1 MEEIT
6 SFLSENSVFNVDSLI
21 KFVYSK
27 MKNKSYHHRIHYRN
41 YDENLIQLYTESSQE
56 HTKWPIFNACRSIV
70 IDKLQNKIISYSHP
84 NIEYLEYEVAKQ
96 YLQESANQKFTE
108 SHEGTLISIFHHNNK
123 WYYGTRRQLDMY
135 MTNNISYGKKSEL
148 SHGEMFEDA
157 LSKLE
162 ITIDEFESSL
172 TIGNFGS
179 LDAGPAAMRYTEA
192 RLASAAMA
200 MVAEADED
208 TVDFGANYDGQL
220 SEPLVLPAAYP
231 NLLVNGGS
239 GIAVG
244 MATNMAPHNLGEVI
258 AATKFLIENP
268 AATVKQLMNYV
279 PGPDFPTG
287 GEIVGLEGVREA
299 YATGKGSFKVR
310 ASVEIEK
317 VTSRKMGIVIKELP
331 FTIGPEKV
339 VERIAALVKNK
350 KIQGISDIID
360 LTDGQTGTNVVIE
373 IKNGFEPEA
382 VLEQLY
388 ALTPMEDAFSINAVA
403 LVKGKPQTLG
413 LKELLKVFIE
423 HRIEV
428 VRRRSEFRKAKA
440 QSRLTLV
447 DGLLKAIIDIDKVI
461 KIIRASDDAAQAKD
475 KLIKDFKLNDE
486 QATYILD
493 MPLRRLTKMSKLELE
508 TEQKQLKETIAELTK
523 LLKSEDAIKAQVSAE
538 LTAISKSFATPRKTR
553 IGAA

>member
-1 MEEIT
+1 MSDMGLRPERGH
-6 SFLSENSVFNVDSLI
+6 V
-21 KFVYSK
+21 
-27 MKNKSYHHRIHYRN
+27 KSARVVG
-41 YDENLIQLYTESSQE
+41 E
-56 HTKWPIFNACRSIV
+56 V
-70 IDKLQNKIISYSHP
+70 MGKLHP
-84 NIEYLEYEVAKQ
+84 
-96 YLQESANQKFTE
+96 
-108 SHEGTLISIFHHNNK
+108 
-123 WYYGTRRQLDMY
+123 
-135 MTNNISYGKKSEL
+135 
-148 SHGEMFEDA
+148 HGDTAIYDA
-157 LSKLE
+157 LVRMAQNFSMQLPL
-162 ITIDEFESSL
+162 IDGH
-172 TIGNFGS
+172 GNFGS

-192 RLASAAMA
+192 RLAAAAMS
-200 MVAEADED
+200 MVAEADEN
-208 TVDFGANYDGQL
+208 TVDFGPNYDGQL
-220 SEPLVLPAAYP
+220 SEPLVLPAAFP

-268 AATVKQLMNYV
+268 KATLNQLMKHM
-279 PGPDFPTG
+279 PAPDFPTG

-310 ASVEIEK
+310 ASVEISK

-331 FTIGPEKV
+331 FNIGPEKV
-339 VERIAALVKNK
+339 VERIADLVKGK

-373 IKNGFEPEA
+373 LKNGFEPED
-382 VLEQLY
+382 VLEKLFK
-388 ALTPMEDAFSINAVA
+388 LTPMEDAFAINAVA
-403 LVKGKPQTLG
+403 LVRGKPQTLG
-413 LKELLKVFIE
+413 LKELLQVFID

-440 QSRLTLV
+440 EDRLSLV

-461 KIIRASDDAAQAKD
+461 KIIRGSDDASAAKE

-508 TEQKQLKETIAELTK
+508 TESKELKATIAALTK
-523 LLKSEDAIKAQVSAE
+523 LLKDENAIRVQVSDE
-538 LTAISKSFATPRKTR
+538 LTAVAKSYSVPRRTR
-553 IGAA
+553 IGAE

>member
-1 MEEIT
+1 MADMGLRPERGH
-6 SFLSENSVFNVDSLI
+6 V
-21 KFVYSK
+21 
-27 MKNKSYHHRIHYRN
+27 KSARVVG
-41 YDENLIQLYTESSQE
+41 E
-56 HTKWPIFNACRSIV
+56 V
-70 IDKLQNKIISYSHP
+70 MGKLHP
-84 NIEYLEYEVAKQ
+84 
-96 YLQESANQKFTE
+96 
-108 SHEGTLISIFHHNNK
+108 
-123 WYYGTRRQLDMY
+123 
-135 MTNNISYGKKSEL
+135 
-148 SHGEMFEDA
+148 HGDGAIYDA
-157 LSKLE
+157 LVRMAQSFSMRLPL
-162 ITIDEFESSL
+162 IDGH
-172 TIGNFGS
+172 GNFGS

-258 AATKFLIENP
+258 AATKFLIDNP
-268 AATVKQLMNYV
+268 TATVKQLMKYI

-287 GEIVGLEGVREA
+287 GELVGLDGVREA

-317 VTSRKMGIVIKELP
+317 VSSRKMGIVIKELP

-339 VERIAALVKNK
+339 VERIAALVKSK

-403 LVKGKPQTLG
+403 LVKGRPQTLG

-440 QSRLTLV
+440 EGRLTLV

-461 KIIRASDDAAQAKD
+461 KIIRASDDASAAKD

-508 TEQKQLKETIAELTK
+508 TEQKQLKSIIAELTK
-523 LLKSEDAIKAQVSAE
+523 LLKSEDAIKTQVSDE
-538 LTAISKSFATPRKTR
+538 LTAVAKSFASPRKTR

>member
-1 MEEIT
+1 MATTPTKSKVKKATGPKPGEYPGKIVDIDVSKEVSE
-6 SFLSENSVFNVDSLI
+6 SFLEYAYSVI
-21 KFVYSK
+21 YSRALPDARDGLK
-27 MKNKSYHHRIHYRN
+27 PVHRRILHQMADMGLRPERGHVKSARVVG
-41 YDENLIQLYTESSQE
+41 E
-56 HTKWPIFNACRSIV
+56 V
-70 IDKLQNKIISYSHP
+70 MGKLHP
-84 NIEYLEYEVAKQ
+84 
-96 YLQESANQKFTE
+96 
-108 SHEGTLISIFHHNNK
+108 
-123 WYYGTRRQLDMY
+123 
-135 MTNNISYGKKSEL
+135 
-148 SHGEMFEDA
+148 HGDGAIYDA
-157 LSKLE
+157 LVRMAQSFSMRLPL
-162 ITIDEFESSL
+162 IDGH
-172 TIGNFGS
+172 GNFGS

-192 RLASAAMA
+192 RLATAAMA

-208 TVDFGANYDGQL
+208 TVDFGPNYDGQL

-268 AATVKQLMNYV
+268 SATLKQLMKYI

-287 GEIVGLEGVREA
+287 GELVGLEGVREA
-299 YATGKGSFKVR
+299 YATGKGTFKVR
-310 ASVEIEK
+310 ASVEVEK
-317 VTSRKMGIVIKELP
+317 VSSRKMGIVIKELP

-339 VERIAALVKNK
+339 VERIAALVKSK

-373 IKNGFEPEA
+373 LKNGFEA
-382 VLEQLY
+382 VKVLEQLY
-388 ALTPMEDAFSINAVA
+388 ALTPMEDGFSINAVA
-403 LVKGKPQTLG
+403 LVKGRPQTLG

-428 VRRRSEFRKAKA
+428 VRRRSEFRKGKA
-440 QSRLTLV
+440 SRLTLV

-461 KIIRASDDAAQAKD
+461 KIIRSSDDVATAKE
-475 KLIKDFKLNDE
+475 KLIKEFKLNDE
-486 QATYILD
+486 QVTYILD

-508 TEQKQLKETIAELTK
+508 TEQKELKSLIAELTK
-523 LLKSEDAIKAQVSAE
+523 LLKSEDAIKLQVSDE
-538 LTAISKSFATPRKTR
+538 LTAVAKSFATPRKTR

>member
-1 MEEIT
+1 MADMGLRPERGH
-6 SFLSENSVFNVDSLI
+6 V
-21 KFVYSK
+21 
-27 MKNKSYHHRIHYRN
+27 KSARVVG
-41 YDENLIQLYTESSQE
+41 E
-56 HTKWPIFNACRSIV
+56 V
-70 IDKLQNKIISYSHP
+70 MGKLHP
-84 NIEYLEYEVAKQ
+84 
-96 YLQESANQKFTE
+96 
-108 SHEGTLISIFHHNNK
+108 
-123 WYYGTRRQLDMY
+123 
-135 MTNNISYGKKSEL
+135 
-148 SHGEMFEDA
+148 HGDGAIYDA
-157 LSKLE
+157 LVRMAQSFSMRLPL
-162 ITIDEFESSL
+162 IDGH
-172 TIGNFGS
+172 GNFGS

-200 MVAEADED
+200 MVAEADEN
-208 TVDFGANYDGQL
+208 TVDFGPNYDGQL
-220 SEPLVLPAAYP
+220 AEPLVLPAAYP

-258 AATKFLIENP
+258 AATKYLIENP
-268 AATVKQLMNYV
+268 TATVKQLMKFV

-287 GEIVGLEGVREA
+287 GELVGLDGVREA

-317 VTSRKMGIVIKELP
+317 VSTRKMGIVIKELP

-339 VERIAALVKNK
+339 VERIAALVKAK
-350 KIQGISDIID
+350 KIAGISDIID

-440 QSRLTLV
+440 EGRLTLV

-461 KIIRASDDAAQAKD
+461 KIIRGSDDAAAAKE
-475 KLIKDFKLNDE
+475 KLMKDFKLNDE
-486 QATYILD
+486 QTTYILD

-508 TEQKQLKETIAELTK
+508 TEQKELKATIAELTK
-523 LLKSEDAIKAQVSAE
+523 LLKSEDAIKAQVSDE
-538 LTAISKSFATPRKTR
+538 LTAVGKSFATARKTR

>member
-1 MEEIT
+1 MG
-6 SFLSENSVFNVDSLI
+6 LPLI
-21 KFVYSK
+21 DG
-27 MKNKSYHHRIHYRN
+27 H
-41 YDENLIQLYTESSQE
+41 
-56 HTKWPIFNACRSIV
+56 
-70 IDKLQNKIISYSHP
+70 
-84 NIEYLEYEVAKQ
+84 
-96 YLQESANQKFTE
+96 
-108 SHEGTLISIFHHNNK
+108 
-123 WYYGTRRQLDMY
+123 
-135 MTNNISYGKKSEL
+135 
-148 SHGEMFEDA
+148 
-157 LSKLE
+157 
-162 ITIDEFESSL
+162 
-172 TIGNFGS
+172 GNFGS

-192 RLASAAMA
+192 RLAAAAMA

-208 TVDFGANYDGQL
+208 TVDFGPNYDGQL
-220 SEPLVLPAAYP
+220 SEPIVLPAAYP

-258 AATKFLIENP
+258 AATKHLIENP
-268 AATVKQLMNYV
+268 TATVKQLMKFV

-310 ASVEIEK
+310 ATVEIEK
-317 VTSRKMGIVIKELP
+317 VTSRKMGIIIKELP
-331 FTIGPEKV
+331 YTIGPEKV

-373 IKNGFEPEA
+373 LKNGFEPEE
-382 VLEQLY
+382 VLEKLY
-388 ALTPMEDAFSINAVA
+388 ALTPMEDAFAINAVA

-413 LKELLKVFIE
+413 LKELLKVFID

-428 VRRRSEFRKAKA
+428 IRRRSEFRKAKA
-440 QSRLTLV
+440 TSRLGLV
-447 DGLLKAIIDIDKVI
+447 DGLIKAIIDIDKVI

-475 KLIKDFKLNDE
+475 KLIKDFKLNEE

-493 MPLRRLTKMSKLELE
+493 MPLRRLTKMSKIELE
-508 TEQKQLKETIAELTK
+508 TEQKELKTVIAELTK
-523 LLKSEDAIKAQVSAE
+523 LLKSEDAIKAQVSLE
-538 LTAISKSFATPRKTR
+538 LTAVGKAFAAPRRTR

>member
-1 MEEIT
+1 MAQ
-6 SFLSENSVFNVDSLI
+6 SFSLGLP
-21 KFVYSK
+21 
-27 MKNKSYHHRIHYRN
+27 
-41 YDENLIQLYTESSQE
+41 LIDG
-56 HTKWPIFNACRSIV
+56 H
-70 IDKLQNKIISYSHP
+70 
-84 NIEYLEYEVAKQ
+84 
-96 YLQESANQKFTE
+96 
-108 SHEGTLISIFHHNNK
+108 
-123 WYYGTRRQLDMY
+123 
-135 MTNNISYGKKSEL
+135 
-148 SHGEMFEDA
+148 
-157 LSKLE
+157 
-162 ITIDEFESSL
+162 
-172 TIGNFGS
+172 GNFGS

-192 RLASAAMA
+192 RLAPAAMS

-208 TVDFGANYDGQL
+208 TVDFGPNYDGQL
-220 SEPLVLPAAYP
+220 SEPIVLPAAYP

-244 MATNMAPHNLGEVI
+244 MATNMAPHNLSEVI

-268 AATVKQLMNYV
+268 SATVKQLMKFV

-287 GEIVGLEGVREA
+287 GEIVGLDGVREA

-310 ASVEIEK
+310 ATVEIEK

-331 FTIGPEKV
+331 YTIGPEKV
-339 VERIAALVKNK
+339 VERIAALVKAK

-360 LTDGQTGTNVVIE
+360 LSDGQTGTNVVIE
-373 IKNGFEPEA
+373 IKNGFEPEE
-382 VLEQLY
+382 VLEKLY
-388 ALTPMEDAFSINAVA
+388 ALTPMEDAFAINAVA
-403 LVKGKPQTLG
+403 LVKGRPQTLG
-413 LKELLKVFIE
+413 LKELLRVFID

-440 QSRLTLV
+440 EGRLGLV

-461 KIIRASDDAAQAKD
+461 KIIRGSDDAAAAKD

-508 TEQKQLKETIAELTK
+508 TEQKELKSTIAELTK
-523 LLKSEDAIKAQVSAE
+523 LLKSEDAIKAQVSDE
-538 LTAISKSFATPRKTR
+538 LTAVGKSYAAPRRTR

>member
-1 MEEIT
+1 MR
-6 SFLSENSVFNVDSLI
+6 LPLI
-21 KFVYSK
+21 DG
-27 MKNKSYHHRIHYRN
+27 H
-41 YDENLIQLYTESSQE
+41 
-56 HTKWPIFNACRSIV
+56 
-70 IDKLQNKIISYSHP
+70 
-84 NIEYLEYEVAKQ
+84 
-96 YLQESANQKFTE
+96 
-108 SHEGTLISIFHHNNK
+108 
-123 WYYGTRRQLDMY
+123 
-135 MTNNISYGKKSEL
+135 
-148 SHGEMFEDA
+148 
-157 LSKLE
+157 
-162 ITIDEFESSL
+162 
-172 TIGNFGS
+172 GNFGS

-192 RLASAAMA
+192 RLAMAAMA

-208 TVDFGANYDGQL
+208 TVDFGPNYDGQL

-268 AATVKQLMNYV
+268 SATLKQLMKYI

-287 GEIVGLEGVREA
+287 GELVGLEGVREA
-299 YATGKGSFKVR
+299 YATGKGTFKVR
-310 ASVEIEK
+310 ASVEVEK
-317 VTSRKMGIVIKELP
+317 VSSRKMGIVIKELP

-339 VERIAALVKNK
+339 VERIAALVKSK

-373 IKNGFEPEA
+373 LKNGFEA
-382 VLEQLY
+382 VKVLEQLY
-388 ALTPMEDAFSINAVA
+388 ALTPMEDGFSINAVA
-403 LVKGKPQTLG
+403 LVKGRPQTLG

-428 VRRRSEFRKAKA
+428 VRRRSEFRKGKA

-461 KIIRASDDAAQAKD
+461 KIIRSSDDAATAKE
-475 KLIKDFKLNDE
+475 KLIKEFKLNDE
-486 QATYILD
+486 QVTYILD

-508 TEQKQLKETIAELTK
+508 TEQKELKSLIAELTK
-523 LLKSEDAIKAQVSAE
+523 LLKSEDAIKLQVSDE
-538 LTAISKSFATPRKTR
+538 LSAVAKSFATPRKTR
-553 IGAA
+553 IGAP

>member
-1 MEEIT
+1 MG
-6 SFLSENSVFNVDSLI
+6 
-21 KFVYSK
+21 
-27 MKNKSYHHRIHYRN
+27 
-41 YDENLIQLYTESSQE
+41 
-56 HTKWPIFNACRSIV
+56 
-70 IDKLQNKIISYSHP
+70 KLHP
-84 NIEYLEYEVAKQ
+84 
-96 YLQESANQKFTE
+96 
-108 SHEGTLISIFHHNNK
+108 
-123 WYYGTRRQLDMY
+123 
-135 MTNNISYGKKSEL
+135 
-148 SHGEMFEDA
+148 HGDGAIYDA
-157 LSKLE
+157 LVRMAQSFSMGLPL
-162 ITIDEFESSL
+162 IDGH
-172 TIGNFGS
+172 GNFGS

-192 RLASAAMA
+192 RLATAAMA

-208 TVDFGANYDGQL
+208 TVDFGPNYDGQIL
-220 SEPLVLPAAYP
+220 EPLVLPAAYP

-258 AATKFLIENP
+258 AATKHLIDNP
-268 AATVKQLMNYV
+268 KATINQLMKFV

-287 GEIVGLEGVREA
+287 GELVGLEGVREA

-310 ASVEIEK
+310 ATVEINK

-339 VERIAALVKNK
+339 VERIADLVKAK

-360 LTDGQTGTNVVIE
+360 LSDGQTGTNVVIE
-373 IKNGFEPEA
+373 LKNGFEPEN
-382 VLEQLY
+382 VLDQLFK
-388 ALTPMEDAFSINAVA
+388 LTPMEDAFSINAVA

-413 LKELLKVFIE
+413 LKELLQVFIE

-440 QSRLTLV
+440 QARLTLV

-461 KIIRASDDAAQAKD
+461 KIIRSSDDASTAKES
-475 KLIKDFKLNDE
+475 LIKGFKLNDE

-508 TEQKQLKETIAELTK
+508 SEQKELAKTIAALVA
-523 LLKSEDAIKAQVSAE
+523 LLKSEENIKKQVSDE
-538 LTAISKSFATPRKTR
+538 LTAVGKSFAIPRRTR
-553 IGAA
+553 IGKA

>member
-1 MEEIT
+1 MATAKTPTKSKTKKATSPKAGEYPGKIVDIDVSKEVSD
-6 SFLSENSVFNVDSLI
+6 SFLEYAYSVI
-21 KFVYSK
+21 YSRALPDARDGLK
-27 MKNKSYHHRIHYRN
+27 PVHRRILHQMADMGLRPERGHVKSARVVG
-41 YDENLIQLYTESSQE
+41 E
-56 HTKWPIFNACRSIV
+56 V
-70 IDKLQNKIISYSHP
+70 MGKLHP
-84 NIEYLEYEVAKQ
+84 
-96 YLQESANQKFTE
+96 
-108 SHEGTLISIFHHNNK
+108 
-123 WYYGTRRQLDMY
+123 
-135 MTNNISYGKKSEL
+135 
-148 SHGEMFEDA
+148 HGDGAIYDA
-157 LSKLE
+157 LVRMAQSFSMRLPL
-162 ITIDEFESSL
+162 IDGH
-172 TIGNFGS
+172 GNFGS

-192 RLASAAMA
+192 RLAASAMA
-200 MVAEADED
+200 MVAETEED
-208 TVDFGANYDGQL
+208 TVDFGPNYDGQL

-268 AATVKQLMNYV
+268 TATVKQLMKYI

-287 GEIVGLEGVREA
+287 GKLVGLEGVREA
-299 YATGKGSFKVR
+299 YATGKGSFKIR

-317 VTSRKMGIVIKELP
+317 VSSRKMGLVIKELP

-339 VERIAALVKNK
+339 VERIAALVKSK

-373 IKNGFEPEA
+373 LKNGFEPEK

-403 LVKGKPQTLG
+403 LVKGRPQTLG
-413 LKELLKVFIE
+413 LKELLVVFIE

-440 QSRLTLV
+440 LARLMLV

-461 KIIRASDDAAQAKD
+461 KIIRASDDVAIAKER
-475 KLIKDFKLNDE
+475 LVKDFTLNEE
-486 QATYILD
+486 QVTYILD

-508 TEQKQLKETIAELTK
+508 SEQKELKNVISELTK
-523 LLKSEDAIKAQVSAE
+523 LLKSQDAIKAQVSQE
-538 LTAISKSFATPRKTR
+538 LTEVGKSFATPRKTR

>member
-1 MEEIT
+1 MAQ
-6 SFLSENSVFNVDSLI
+6 SFSMGLPLI
-21 KFVYSK
+21 DG
-27 MKNKSYHHRIHYRN
+27 H
-41 YDENLIQLYTESSQE
+41 
-56 HTKWPIFNACRSIV
+56 
-70 IDKLQNKIISYSHP
+70 
-84 NIEYLEYEVAKQ
+84 
-96 YLQESANQKFTE
+96 
-108 SHEGTLISIFHHNNK
+108 
-123 WYYGTRRQLDMY
+123 
-135 MTNNISYGKKSEL
+135 
-148 SHGEMFEDA
+148 
-157 LSKLE
+157 
-162 ITIDEFESSL
+162 
-172 TIGNFGS
+172 GNFGS

-192 RLASAAMA
+192 RLAPAAMS

-208 TVDFGANYDGQL
+208 TVDFGPNYDGQL
-220 SEPLVLPAAYP
+220 SEPVVLPAAYP

-268 AATVKQLMNYV
+268 TATIKQLMKFI

-287 GEIVGLEGVREA
+287 GEIVGLDGVREA

-317 VTSRKMGIVIKELP
+317 VSTRKMGIVIKELP
-331 FTIGPEKV
+331 YTIGPEKI
-339 VERIAALVKNK
+339 VERIAALVKAK

-360 LTDGQTGTNVVIE
+360 LSDGQTGTNVVIE
-373 IKNGFEPEA
+373 IKNGFEPEE
-382 VLEQLY
+382 VLEKLY
-388 ALTPMEDAFSINAVA
+388 ALTPMEDAFAINAVA

-413 LKELLKVFIE
+413 LKELLRVFID

-440 QSRLTLV
+440 EGRLSLV

-461 KIIRASDDAAQAKD
+461 KIIRGSDDAAQAKD

-493 MPLRRLTKMSKLELE
+493 MPLRRLTKMSKIELE
-508 TEQKQLKETIAELTK
+508 TEQKELKAVIAVLTK
-523 LLKSEDAIKAQVSAE
+523 LLKSEDAIKAQVSDE
-538 LTAISKSFATPRKTR
+538 LTAVGKSFATARRTR

>member
-1 MEEIT
+1 MAKTPKAVLPKPGENPGRIIDIDVSQEMSE
-6 SFLSENSVFNVDSLI
+6 SFLEYAYSVIYSRALPDARDGLKPVQRRILHQMSDMGLRPDKGHVKCARAVGEVMGKLHPHGDGAIYDAMVRMAQSFSMRLPLI
-21 KFVYSK
+21 DG
-27 MKNKSYHHRIHYRN
+27 H
-41 YDENLIQLYTESSQE
+41 
-56 HTKWPIFNACRSIV
+56 
-70 IDKLQNKIISYSHP
+70 
-84 NIEYLEYEVAKQ
+84 
-96 YLQESANQKFTE
+96 
-108 SHEGTLISIFHHNNK
+108 
-123 WYYGTRRQLDMY
+123 
-135 MTNNISYGKKSEL
+135 
-148 SHGEMFEDA
+148 
-157 LSKLE
+157 
-162 ITIDEFESSL
+162 
-172 TIGNFGS
+172 GNFGS
-179 LDAGPAAMRYTEA
+179 LDAGPAAMRYTES
-192 RLASAAMA
+192 RLAAAAMA
-200 MVAEADED
+200 MVDESD
-208 TVDFGANYDGQL
+208 ENTVDFGSNYDGQL
-220 SEPLVLPAAYP
+220 LEPQVLPAAFP
-231 NLLVNGGS
+231 NLLVNGAT

-258 AATKFLIENP
+258 AATKFLIDNP
-268 AATVKQLMNYV
+268 KATLNQLMKHI
-279 PGPDFPTG
+279 PAPDFPTG

-317 VTSRKMGIVIKELP
+317 VSTRKMGIVIKELP

-339 VERIAALVKNK
+339 VERIAALVKAK
-350 KIQGISDIID
+350 KIAGISDIID

-440 QSRLTLV
+440 EGRLTLV

-461 KIIRASDDAAQAKD
+461 KIIRGSDDAAAAKE
-475 KLIKDFKLNDE
+475 KLMKDFKLNDE
-486 QATYILD
+486 QTTYILD

-508 TEQKQLKETIAELTK
+508 TEQKELKSTIAELAK
-523 LLKSEDAIKAQVSAE
+523 LLKSEDAIKAQVSDE
-538 LTAISKSFATPRKTR
+538 LTAVGKSFATPRKTR

>member
-1 MEEIT
+1 MATTPTKSKVKKATGPKPGEYPGKIVDIDVSKEVSE
-6 SFLSENSVFNVDSLI
+6 SFLEYAYSVI
-21 KFVYSK
+21 YSRALPDARDGLK
-27 MKNKSYHHRIHYRN
+27 PVHRRILHQMADMGLRPERGHVKSARVVG
-41 YDENLIQLYTESSQE
+41 E
-56 HTKWPIFNACRSIV
+56 V
-70 IDKLQNKIISYSHP
+70 MGKLHP
-84 NIEYLEYEVAKQ
+84 
-96 YLQESANQKFTE
+96 
-108 SHEGTLISIFHHNNK
+108 
-123 WYYGTRRQLDMY
+123 
-135 MTNNISYGKKSEL
+135 
-148 SHGEMFEDA
+148 HGDGAIYDA
-157 LSKLE
+157 LVRMAQSFSMRLPL
-162 ITIDEFESSL
+162 IDGH
-172 TIGNFGS
+172 GNFGS

-192 RLASAAMA
+192 RLATAAMA

-208 TVDFGANYDGQL
+208 TVDFGPNYDGQL

-268 AATVKQLMNYV
+268 SATLKQLMKYIR
-279 PGPDFPTG
+279 GPDFPTG
-287 GEIVGLEGVREA
+287 GELVGLEGVREA
-299 YATGKGSFKVR
+299 YATGKGTFKVR
-310 ASVEIEK
+310 ASVEVEK
-317 VTSRKMGIVIKELP
+317 VSSRKMGIVIKELP

-339 VERIAALVKNK
+339 VERIAALVKSK

-373 IKNGFEPEA
+373 LKNGFEA
-382 VLEQLY
+382 VKVLEQLY
-388 ALTPMEDAFSINAVA
+388 ALTPMEDGFSINAVA
-403 LVKGKPQTLG
+403 LVKGRPQTLG

-428 VRRRSEFRKAKA
+428 VRRRSEFRKGKA

-461 KIIRASDDAAQAKD
+461 KIIRSSDDVATAKE
-475 KLIKDFKLNDE
+475 KLIKEFKLNDE
-486 QATYILD
+486 QVTYILD

-508 TEQKQLKETIAELTK
+508 TEQKELKSLIAELTK
-523 LLKSEDAIKAQVSAE
+523 LLKSEDAIKLQVSDE
-538 LTAISKSFATPRKTR
+538 LTAVAKSFATPRKTR